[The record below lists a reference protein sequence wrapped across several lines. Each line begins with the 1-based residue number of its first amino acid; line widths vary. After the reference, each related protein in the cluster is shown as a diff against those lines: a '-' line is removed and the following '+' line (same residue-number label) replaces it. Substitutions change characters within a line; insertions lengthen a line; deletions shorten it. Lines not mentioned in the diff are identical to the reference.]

1 MEQTVTPTR
10 IAAAPTRRRWRTVV
24 AVAAGCVLL
33 AACEAPRPDVT
44 FYGNRNAVE
53 TPPTRWCEVDASAQS
68 ISCTDTPE
76 AETARL
82 SLRPGQPVQINVP
95 GAVGENPWG
104 VYFRYRN
111 AAGELA
117 DGRTE
122 IFTDGQLAYTLRPFT
137 EDDQLVYVEVQ
148 TGYVLMGGEQ
158 SGVDFAVTR
167 SWLLL
172 VDPEQKSDAA
182 VE

>member
-1 MEQTVTPTR
+1 MDQTVTRNLTT
-10 IAAAPTRRRWRTVV
+10 AAPTRRRWPRVLAAAACCVV
-24 AVAAGCVLL
+24 L
-33 AACEAPRPDVT
+33 AACEAPKPDVT

-53 TPPTRWCEVDASAQS
+53 TGPTRWCQVDAAAQS
-68 ISCTDTPE
+68 ISCIDRPE

-95 GAVGENPWG
+95 GAVGDNPWG

-122 IFTDGQLAYTLRPFT
+122 IFTDGELAYTLRPFT

-148 TGYVLMGGEQ
+148 TGYVLMAGAQ

-172 VDPEQKSDAA
+172 IDPEEPSHAGT
-182 VE
+182 E